1 MYRLPTK
8 PTLELDIKLFAKG
21 RVSFGTSFP
30 LFTKALLES
39 ARCKAGTFWTTSACV
54 FSGACKREKGKNM
67 SYRLGCRE
75 ITTM

>member
-1 MYRLPTK
+1 MYRQPTK

-30 LFTKALLES
+30 LFKKELLES

-54 FSGACKREKGKNM
+54 FSGVCKREKGQNM
-67 SYRLGCRE
+67 NYRLGFRE
-75 ITTM
+75 ITSM